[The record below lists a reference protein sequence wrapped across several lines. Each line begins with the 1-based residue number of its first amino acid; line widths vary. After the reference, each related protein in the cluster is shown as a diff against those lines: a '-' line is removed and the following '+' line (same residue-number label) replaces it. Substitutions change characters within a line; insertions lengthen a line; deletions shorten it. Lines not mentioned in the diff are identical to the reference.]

1 MRGKIAGSLAA
12 MAEHKFKIGQL
23 VYFQLG
29 RRGHTSPGP
38 YQIVRRLPE
47 SEGELH
53 YVIRSTYEEHERVA
67 REDELTRI

>member
-1 MRGKIAGSLAA
+1 

-23 VYFQLG
+23 VYFHPLRVSNAQH
-29 RRGHTSPGP
+29 GH

-47 SEGELH
+47 SDGEFH

-67 REDELTRI
+67 KEGELVSAAL